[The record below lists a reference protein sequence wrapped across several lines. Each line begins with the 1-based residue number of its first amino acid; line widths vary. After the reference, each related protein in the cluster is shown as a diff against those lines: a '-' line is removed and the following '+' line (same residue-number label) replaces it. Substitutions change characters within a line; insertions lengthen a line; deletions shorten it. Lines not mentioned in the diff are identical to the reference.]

1 MSMFLL
7 RFFRLLFLQNTNIIR
22 PIHQHT
28 HIRFSE
34 SHCTVRRSSTPA
46 MAYYAPPPRPD
57 RGSFS
62 YHYPQDTGY
71 GYSTS
76 PNPSYPT
83 NSSYYPPSSTKQ
95 RTTTPANYSYY
106 PPPSPSS
113 AYPVSP
119 GAGAPPASKP
129 RRRSVSFSTP
139 VVVVEPTPSSSEK
152 KKDMLYRHINIGTTP
167 AAAAAPKSPKS
178 PSSKPRRF
186 SKTYEDVDYEYLRT
200 SYKDEPSY
208 HQVFDDDSQDDDFM
222 YEYNKEKLSRRFDRS
237 KTGGGLGLRRSGT
250 VTEKI
255 SSSSGSKSPKHGY
268 AEVKMP
274 SLHVPRAPRPP
285 APQRTTPPPPP
296 PAPASNRSG
305 GSDRS
310 KRSDRA
316 THGGTTV
323 RGDYDYDYDYE
334 YEYVSGRRKDRV
346 SEEKKEKSWMNINGN
361 KIVVDHKGVK
371 INGQRYDAPGGKGT
385 FNVGGIK
392 IRVDGG
398 VISLV

>member
-1 MSMFLL
+1 MKMVLFKFLFGFL
-7 RFFRLLFLQNTNIIR
+7 FFLD
-22 PIHQHT
+22 HQHQINSPT
-28 HIRFSE
+28 YIPIAFQLVSLYLYSE
-34 SHCTVRRSSTPA
+34 TILSPTPT
-46 MAYYAPPPRPD
+46 MAYYAAPPRPD

-76 PNPSYPT
+76 PNPPYPT
-83 NSSYYPPSSTKQ
+83 NSGYYPPSSTKH
-95 RTTTPANYSYY
+95 SYY
-106 PPPSPSS
+106 PPQSPSS
-113 AYPVSP
+113 AYPVT
-119 GAGAPPASKP
+119 AAAPTTSKP

-139 VVVVEPTPSSSEK
+139 VVTVEPASTPSSSEK
-152 KKDMLYRHINIGTTP
+152 KKEMLYRHINT
-167 AAAAAPKSPKS
+167 PKS
-178 PSSKPRRF
+178 PSSSSRPRRF
-186 SKTYEDVDYEYLRT
+186 SKTYDDIDYEYLRT
-200 SYKDEPSY
+200 YKDA
-208 HQVFDDDSQDDDFM
+208 QVFDDDSQEDDLV

-237 KTGGGLGLRRSGT
+237 KTAGGLSLRRSGT
-250 VTEKI
+250 VTEKT
-255 SSSSGSKSPKHGY
+255 SSSSSSSKSPKHAY

-274 SLHVPRAPRPP
+274 SLHIPRAPRPP
-285 APQRTTPPPPP
+285 APQRTSPPPP

-310 KRSDRA
+310 RTGRSDRA
-316 THGGTTV
+316 TQGTTV
-323 RGDYDYDYDYE
+323 GDYDYE
-334 YEYVSGRRKDRV
+334 YEYITSSERRRDRAGGG
-346 SEEKKEKSWMNINGN
+346 EEKKEKSWMNINGN